1 METFWGI
8 ISLLLAIGFI
18 GTVGLI
24 LYMVVGMFLATRKA
38 THESNAERER
48 SRVELG
54 SLDSEVIRSRLLN
67 YGYFTDSLRATPT
80 LQKFLSQV
88 ERKEEKPLALE
99 YSSEKEIYGM
109 LHKAEREAG
118 YRGRPECLDYYHEIF
133 DLLRELARRI

>member
-8 ISLLLAIGFI
+8 ISLLLGIGFI

-24 LYMVVGMFLATRKA
+24 FYMVVGMFLATRKA
-38 THESNAERER
+38 THEANTERER

-54 SLDSEVIRSRLLN
+54 SLDSEAIRSRLLN

-88 ERKEEKPLALE
+88 ERKEEKALALE
-99 YSSEKEIYGM
+99 YSSEKKFMACFTKQSEKPAIVVVRSASTTITRYSICC
-109 LHKAEREAG
+109 ES
-118 YRGRPECLDYYHEIF
+118 
-133 DLLRELARRI
+133 